1 MYDLTLF
8 SMFMLGILGTGHCIG
23 MCAPLILAFPG
34 QTGKFSSHL
43 WYHLGRSLTY
53 VTIGGTMGAIG
64 LGLAEI
70 ATAAGGNHLTLIARI
85 QVGFL
90 LLAALFL
97 IVFGLSRLGLMREP
111 AWMSAAS
118 PAKIPGYRKILGAA
132 VACRGSREMFLLGT
146 LLGFLPC
153 GLSYAAFARALAS
166 GGPSKGA
173 LLVFAFALG
182 TVPGLL
188 LLGTGASRLA
198 RRYQKQSDIISGLLM
213 IYMALTLGARA
224 LRSIFA

>member
-1 MYDLTLF
+1 MYDPTLF

-23 MCAPLILAFPG
+23 MCAPLVLAFPG

-53 VTIGGTMGAIG
+53 VAIGATMGAIG
-64 LGLAEI
+64 LGLAGI
-70 ATAAGGNHLTLIARI
+70 ATATGGNHPASIARI
-85 QVGFL
+85 QVGFA

-97 IVFGLSRLGLMREP
+97 IVFGLSRLGLLREP

-118 PAKIPGYRKILGAA
+118 PDKIPGYRKIIGSA
-132 VACRGSREMFLLGT
+132 VACQGSREMFWLGI

-188 LLGTGASRLA
+188 LVGTAASRLA

-213 IYMALTLGARA
+213 IYMALALGAST
-224 LRSIFA
+224 LQSIFA